1 MKIEIR
7 KDDFYKAMIKSLV
20 DKEEYE
26 LAAKVRDTIK
36 NLENPDE
43 TYVID
48 IEEDGN
54 NYKQK

>member
-7 KDDFYKAMIKSLV
+7 KDDFYKAMMKSLV
-20 DKEEYE
+20 DTEQYE
-26 LAAKVRDTIK
+26 LCAKVRDTIK

-43 TYVID
+43 TCVID